1 LKSLEGQIIS
11 DQEIIDSNKALLDH
25 EEIEEEYDEEAVPE
39 TEAEET
45 DLIKQ
50 IADAQE
56 RIYECKELID
66 KINALLNLWDINDI
80 IKC

>member
-1 LKSLEGQIIS
+1 MKSLEGQIIS